1 MKKLLFFLL
10 LPLLSFGQNAQV
22 FLKFYNQDTNEE
34 VGAFTPIEEG
44 QVLRTEV
51 HLVAVGSDDYTAMA
65 DTKYLFLDLQY
76 NHDILSPVSDGF
88 AFPGI
93 DAISDPGVIKERYDF
108 SNTSFSAFQP
118 NLLQA
123 HADWQAGTTV
133 YSANNAK
140 WSVIRIAIQLSTKSF
155 QDVLDASTL
164 ETSLPIFD
172 FTSVVKPGASSDP
185 ENANSRINL
194 GVIQKA
200 DGSNITSFIPSNGNK
215 QNYSVM
221 EAVTYDAKLHFILPS
236 TLDPTN
242 FKVPV
247 EVGSISSVDST
258 TTSFETV
265 EITLDAA
272 GDAILPAVEL
282 GKEYRVFNLQPIDP
296 SYIPDVHTVTDAYR
310 SFKYLNDV
318 GINGT
323 DVTYNNFGL
332 FSADANLNGTFN
344 SGDVYGLL
352 AYVMGVD
359 VNANTSGDTPGYCLP
374 EQDDQGDWFHGCT
387 AAVTYE
393 NYTIEQLGATV
404 DINNDGGVDGQSQE
418 NSGWS
423 GAFTPTEN
431 NLNFDFAFWH
441 HVDLDQSH
449 STAFPANITAKAA
462 KAGISL
468 SAKAVGTVNFDMVS
482 KIEGGQVIVE
492 LNHSG
497 TNIVGMQ
504 ARIKYD
510 TNRLVL
516 KDIVYDTGNTTTNFS
531 KTLNKGLLFGS
542 LSVDGSTNIKE
553 GIPFKLIFDTVGTVN
568 NTTGLFY
575 FENTDAVRANGDKLT
590 LNIN

>member
-1 MKKLLFFLL
+1 MKKFLL
-10 LPLLSFGQNAQV
+10 LLFLLPLFSFGQNVQV
-22 FLKFYNQDTNEE
+22 FLKYYNQETNEE
-34 VGAFTPIEEG
+34 VAEFTPIQEG
-44 QVLRTEV
+44 QTLRTEV
-51 HLVAVGSDDYTAMA
+51 HLVAVGSGDYTAMA

-76 NHDILSPVSDGF
+76 NHDILSPISDGF

-93 DAISDPGVIKERYDF
+93 DAITDPGVIKERYDF
-108 SNTSFSAFQP
+108 SNTSFGAFEP

-123 HADWQAGTTV
+123 YADWQAGTTV
-133 YSANNAK
+133 YSTNNAK
-140 WSVIRIAIQLSTKSF
+140 WSVIRIAVQLSTKSF

-172 FTSVVKPGASSDP
+172 FTSMVKPGASSDP
-185 ENANSRINL
+185 EANTRINL
-194 GVIQKA
+194 GVIQ
-200 DGSNITSFIPSNGNK
+200 DSTGTEITSFVPSGGNK
-215 QNYSVM
+215 QHYSVI
-221 EAVTYDAKLHFILPS
+221 EAVTYNAKLHFNLPNA
-236 TLDPTN
+236 LDPTN

-247 EVGSISSVDST
+247 EIDTSTDST
-258 TTSFETV
+258 TVNFETV

-272 GDAILPAVEL
+272 GDAILPDVEL
-282 GKEYRVFNLQPIDP
+282 GKEYRVFNLLPIDG
-296 SYIPDVHTVTDAYR
+296 SYLPDVHTVTDAYR

-323 DVTYNNFGL
+323 QTVYNNFGL

-374 EQDDQGDWFHGCT
+374 EQDDQGGWFHGCT
-387 AAVTYE
+387 AAVIYE

-404 DINNDGGVDGQSQE
+404 DINNGGGVEGQIQE

-423 GAFTPTEN
+423 GAFTPTED

-449 STAFPANITAKAA
+449 STAFPANLTSKAA
-462 KAGISL
+462 KVGLNL
-468 SAKAVGTVNFDMVS
+468 SSKPVAITKLDMVS
-482 KIEGGQVIVE
+482 KIEGDKVLVE
-492 LNHSG
+492 LTHNGSD
-497 TNIVGMQ
+497 IVGLQ

-510 TNRLVL
+510 TSKL
-516 KDIVYDTGNTTTNFS
+516 KLENIIYDTGNTVTNFS
-531 KTLNKGLLFGS
+531 KNLNGELLFGG
-542 LSVDGSTNIKE
+542 LSADGSENIKKGKAFTIE
-553 GIPFKLIFDTVGTVN
+553 FTPIGTVN

-575 FENTDAVRANGDKLT
+575 FENTDAVKANGDKLT